1 MSQVLSQSE
10 VDALLAAVTEGEIAN
25 TDGTGGG
32 GKSGPGDAPKDDRVV
47 VAYDLTSQDRIIR
60 GRLPQL
66 DVIYEKFMRS
76 FRVSLS
82 SALRKIATLNHASTD
97 FLKFG
102 EFINTLPMPTC
113 MSVLRFNALR
123 GSALMVIESKLAYAL
138 VDSFF
143 GGADRPYSKI
153 EGKDFTAIEL
163 QIIRKVVDL
172 GIGDL
177 EEAWLSVEKIDCSF
191 VRTEINPQF
200 VGIVPPTDIVIAS
213 TFDVE
218 LENANGVITLV
229 VPYSTIEPIKQKLS
243 TGFQVE
249 SDQTDKKLWTAVLE
263 DQLLGTEVEVKV
275 DLGTTEISVE
285 DLTGLKAGDVI
296 MLDQDATA
304 EFDVQVEG
312 VKKFKGYYGVHH
324 GSVAVQLT
332 RTIKKEGVSYV
343 GRTSGKAA
351 GRGRNLE

>member
-10 VDALLAAVTEGEIAN
+10 VDALLAAVSEGEVAATDEGGAAGAN
-25 TDGTGGG
+25 AG
-32 GKSGPGDAPKDDRVV
+32 PKDDRIVV
-47 VAYDLTSQDRIIR
+47 SYDLTSQDRIIR

-102 EFINTLPMPTC
+102 EFINTQPMPTC

-123 GSALMVIESKLAYAL
+123 GSALLVIESKLAYAL
-138 VDSFF
+138 VDNFF
-143 GGADRPYSKI
+143 GGADRPYTKI

-172 GIGDL
+172 AIGDL

-218 LENANGVITLV
+218 LENANGIITLV
-229 VPYSTIEPIKQKLS
+229 IPYSTIEPIKQKLAS
-243 TGFQVE
+243 GFQIE
-249 SDQTDKKLWTAVLE
+249 SDQTDKKLWTSTIME
-263 DQLLGTEVEVKV
+263 QLLETEVECRV
-275 DLGTTEISVE
+275 DLGETEIDVE
-285 DLTGLKAGDVI
+285 DLMNMKAGDVI
-296 MLDQDATA
+296 SLDQDATG
-304 EFDVQVEG
+304 EFDLQIEG
-312 VKKFKGYYGVHH
+312 VRKFRGYYGIHH
-324 GSVAVQLT
+324 GSVAVQIT
-332 RTIKKEGVSYV
+332 RKVQK
-343 GRTSGKAA
+343 
-351 GRGRNLE
+351 

>member
-1 MSQVLSQSE
+1 MSQVLSQGE
-10 VDALLAAVTEGEIAN
+10 VDALLAAVSEGEVASA
-25 TDGTGGG
+25 DGSGGTKG
-32 GKSGPGDAPKDDRVV
+32 GDDRMVV
-47 VAYDLTSQDRIIR
+47 VYDLTSQDRIIR

-82 SALRKIATLNHASTD
+82 ASLRKIATLNHASTD

-123 GSALMVIESKLAYAL
+123 GSALLVIESKLAYAL

-143 GGADRPYSKI
+143 GGADRPYTKI
-153 EGKDFTAIEL
+153 EGKEFTPIEL
-163 QIIRKVVDL
+163 SIVRKVVDL
-172 GIGDL
+172 AVDDL
-177 EEAWLSVEKIDCSF
+177 EAAWASVEKIEASF

-218 LENANGVITLV
+218 LENANGTITLV
-229 VPYSTIEPIKQKLS
+229 IPYSTIEPIKQKLS

-249 SDQTDKKLWTAVLE
+249 SDQADKKMWTSIIHN
-263 DQLLGTEVEVKV
+263 QLHETEVDVEVK
-275 DLGTTEISVE
+275 LGESEISLE
-285 DLTGLKAGDVI
+285 NLMGLKKGDVI
-296 MLDQDATA
+296 SLDQDANG
-304 EFDVQVEG
+304 EFDVLIEG
-312 VKKFKGYYGVHH
+312 IKKFKAFYGVHH
-324 GSVAVQLT
+324 GSVAVQIT
-332 RTIKKEGVSYV
+332 RSITK
-343 GRTSGKAA
+343 
-351 GRGRNLE
+351 

>member
-10 VDALLAAVTEGEIAN
+10 VDALLAAVSEGEVAN
-25 TDGTGGG
+25 TDGGGAGGGGGG
-32 GKSGPGDAPKDDRVV
+32 GKPADDRVV
-47 VAYDLTSQDRIIR
+47 VVYDLTSQDRIIR

-123 GSALMVIESKLAYAL
+123 GSALFVIESKLAYAL

-143 GGADRPYSKI
+143 GGADRPYTKI

-163 QIIRKVVDL
+163 SIVRKVVDL
-172 GIGDL
+172 AIEDL
-177 EEAWLSVEKIDCSF
+177 ENAWASVEKIDASF

-218 LENANGVITLV
+218 LENANGTITLV
-229 VPYSTIEPIKQKLS
+229 IPYSTIEPIKQKLS

-249 SDQTDKKLWTAVLE
+249 SDQTDKKLWTAIIRR
-263 DQLLGTEVEVKV
+263 QLSETEVDLSVNLGESAINLKDLMALKV
-275 DLGTTEISVE
+275 
-285 DLTGLKAGDVI
+285 GDVI
-296 MLDQDATA
+296 PLNQDVTG
-304 EFDVQVEG
+304 EFDVKVEG
-312 VKKFKGYYGVHH
+312 TPKFKAYYGIHH
-324 GSVAVQLT
+324 GTVAVQIT
-332 RTIKKEGVSYV
+332 RINTK
-343 GRTSGKAA
+343 
-351 GRGRNLE
+351 